1 MVFIFLFFELTFKSL
16 LRKGR
21 NKTQYNVSPII
32 TIQGGGFNQYLYKEF
47 YLCAMQAKLLL
58 VTPPFSQL
66 NTAYPATAYIKGF
79 LEEKE
84 VSVAHM
90 DLSIELFT
98 AVFTGD
104 FLHSIFKEAANLG
117 NFQYP
122 QIREMKEVYISRVDV
137 VIAFLQKQDIET
149 AKKILKTDFLPIGH
163 RLLKVNTKIKWDVGE
178 VGIIDKAK
186 HFSTLFIEEIGDFIQ
201 ANVDEFFSFT
211 KYAEQIA
218 TSASSFDQLYE
229 ILSYQPTLI
238 EDEMMT
244 ILEARI
250 KKETPDLVC
259 FTIPFPG
266 NLFAALRCSQ
276 FIKQFFPTIKIA
288 FGGGYC
294 NTELRSLEDP
304 RIFEFID
311 FISLDDGEGPLLK
324 IVKYIEG
331 KEDIAALERTFVAEN
346 NQVVYKNKIPNTI
359 FHHRNLPAPN
369 YAGLPFEK
377 YVSFLDV
384 VNPMHRMWTDD
395 RWNKLTI
402 SHGCYWKQ
410 CSFCDVSL
418 DYIGNYQNTTAD
430 DLVNKIEKIIT
441 DTGITGFHFVDEAAP
456 PKMLRALSEKLI
468 ERNINITWWTNI
480 RFEKTFTLELCEL
493 MAKSGCIAVTGGL
506 EVASDRLLAKMKKG
520 VDIAQVTRVTHNF
533 SEQDI
538 LVHAYLMY
546 GFPSETEQETIDSL
560 EVVRQLFEKNC
571 IQSAFWHQFTTT
583 IHSPIGQNPEDFGI
597 KITGPVF
604 KGFAQNDLWHEDP
617 HGADHPTY
625 TKGLNDALDSY
636 LNRLGFEKKL
646 QDWFDFPV
654 LPTRHPK
661 HLIET
666 FLSQISALKTTQI
679 S

>member
-1 MVFIFLFFELTFKSL
+1 
-16 LRKGR
+16 
-21 NKTQYNVSPII
+21 
-32 TIQGGGFNQYLYKEF
+32 
-47 YLCAMQAKLLL
+47 MQAKLLL
-58 VTPPFSQL
+58 VIPPFTQL
-66 NTAYPATAYIKGF
+66 NTAYPATSYIKGF

-98 AVFTGD
+98 SVFTGD
-104 FLHSIFKEAANLG
+104 FLRAIFKEAQDLG

-122 QIREMKEVYISRVDV
+122 QILENKEGYISSVDV
-137 VIAFLQKQDIET
+137 VIAFLQKQDIGT
-149 AKKILKTDFLPIGH
+149 AKKILKVGFLPIGH
-163 RLLKVNTKIKWDVGE
+163 RLMKVNRDIQWVAGE
-178 VGIIDKAK
+178 LGVIDKAK
-186 HFSTLFIEEIGDFIQ
+186 HHATLFIEEIGDFIT

-218 TSASSFDQLYE
+218 TSASSFDQLDE
-229 ILSYQPTLI
+229 VLNYQPTLI
-238 EDEMMT
+238 EDEMFT

-250 KKETPDLVC
+250 KEHSPDLVC

-276 FIKQFFPTIKIA
+276 FIKQFFPAIKIA

-324 IVKYIEG
+324 IVKYVEG
-331 KEDIAALERTFVAEN
+331 AIDINELERTFVLEN
-346 NQVVYKNKIPNTI
+346 NRVVYKNKIPNTI
-359 FHHRNLPAPN
+359 YHHRNLPAPN

-384 VNPMHRMWTDD
+384 VNPMHRMWTDE

-410 CSFCDVSL
+410 CSFCDVTL
-418 DYIGNYQNTTAD
+418 DYIGNYQNTTAN
-430 DLVNKIEKIIT
+430 DLVDKIEKIIV

-456 PKMLRALSEKLI
+456 PKMLRALSEKLL
-468 ERNINITWWTNI
+468 ERNLSITWWTNI
-480 RFEKTFTLELCEL
+480 RFEKTFTLELCQL
-493 MAKSGCIAVTGGL
+493 MEKSGCIAVTGGL

-533 SEQDI
+533 SEQGI

-546 GFPSETEQETIDSL
+546 GFPSQTEQETIDSL

-583 IHSPIGQNPEDFGI
+583 IHSPIGQNPQDFGI
-597 KITGPVF
+597 KITGPDF
-604 KGFAQNDLWHEDP
+604 EGFAQNDLWHEDP
-617 HGADHPTY
+617 LGADHPIY
-625 TKGLNDALDSY
+625 TAGLNSALDSY
-636 LNRLGFEKKL
+636 LNTLGFEKEL
-646 QDWFDFPV
+646 QHWFDFPV
-654 LPTRHPK
+654 LPTTHSVN
-661 HLIET
+661 LIES
-666 FLSQISALKTTQI
+666 FLPKTGILTATLTE
-679 S
+679 